1 MKKIAIILTNQATY
15 GTSDEKTGLWL
26 AEATD
31 FVKEVEVAGYGV
43 DYISPKGGQVPIDPR
58 SLKRLYVNKEVEKV
72 YQSQDFSNRALL
84 HTLKA
89 SDVHASDY
97 CAIYF
102 TGGHGV
108 VWDFPDNKDLQKLAQ
123 SIYETGGYVASVCHG
138 LAGLLN
144 ISLSDGQ
151 YLISGKKVTGFTNM
165 EEILSGKQ
173 RKVPFA
179 TETEAKK
186 RGAIFLKKR
195 PFASFSLADKRVVTG
210 QNPMS
215 GQAVAKLLLSEM
227 SEMSRKA

>member
-1 MKKIAIILTNQATY
+1 MKKIAVILTNQATY
-15 GTSDEKTGLWL
+15 GNSDEKTGLWL

-31 FVKEVEVAGYGV
+31 FVKEVEAAGYGV

-58 SLKRLYVNKEVEKV
+58 SLKRLYINKEVEQV

-84 HTLKA
+84 HTLRA
-89 SDVHASDY
+89 SDVNASDY

-108 VWDFPDNKDLQKLAQ
+108 VWDFPDNQDLQKLAQ
-123 SIYETGGYVASVCHG
+123 SIYENGGYVASVCHG

-151 YLISGKKVTGFTNM
+151 NLISGKKVTGFTNM

-195 PFASFSLADKRVVTG
+195 PFASFAIADRRVVTG

-227 SEMSRKA
+227 SETSRKV